1 MSALR
6 YNDVWTDWRTTSFG
20 DAGQEKETV
29 DLATGEDITSSSS
42 YSEGYNGITY
52 SLRAETS
59 AGRQWGPFG
68 DHSGYYYD
76 VYSGSSLRSSP
87 PISSGL
93 RLHHLSG
100 DQSVLNRI
108 IRWNRKKGIEYEAD
122 PRHAE

>member
-20 DAGQEKETV
+20 DAGQEEETL

-68 DHSGYYYD
+68 DHHGYGD
-76 VYSGSSLRSSP
+76 RSVCSSP
-87 PISSGL
+87 PTSSGL

-100 DQSVLNRI
+100 DQSVLNKI
-108 IRWNRKKGIEYEAD
+108 IRWLQL
-122 PRHAE
+122 